1 MMSLTKTFFNLITGH
16 KTQKTPVKE
25 SNQARPK
32 ISPKISRE
40 ELREFLINNNLQGE
54 LLKDVTELK
63 SQYKDLTNYQAV
75 EFLMDH
81 NERSNH

>member
-1 MMSLTKTFFNLITGH
+1 MMSLTKTLFNLITRN
-16 KTQKTPVKE
+16 KSEQPPIKE
-25 SNQARPK
+25 SFEAR
-32 ISPKISRE
+32 PKISRE

-54 LLKDVTELK
+54 LLKRVTELK

-81 NERSNH
+81 NEKNNH